1 MDALYSVFTD
11 IHSTFY
17 SIRVSIYHIR
27 AKSSPQECYLMVLKD
42 FFVDMIKHQLNLFIP
57 IRGGG
62 EGVERNGIMY
72 IFRTK
77 GLYLLSVYF
86 VKIISNPVF
95 QERVART
102 ALYCDV

>member
-1 MDALYSVFTD
+1 
-11 IHSTFY
+11 
-17 SIRVSIYHIR
+17 
-27 AKSSPQECYLMVLKD
+27 MVLKD
-42 FFVDMIKHQLNLFIP
+42 FFVGMIKHQLNLFIP
-57 IRGGG
+57 IRGG

>member
-1 MDALYSVFTD
+1 
-11 IHSTFY
+11 
-17 SIRVSIYHIR
+17 
-27 AKSSPQECYLMVLKD
+27 MVLKD

-57 IRGGG
+57 IRGGGG

>member
-1 MDALYSVFTD
+1 
-11 IHSTFY
+11 
-17 SIRVSIYHIR
+17 
-27 AKSSPQECYLMVLKD
+27 MVLKD

-62 EGVERNGIMY
+62 GGGERNGIMY